1 MLIAVPFAI
10 IATVAVLLARRLP
23 DMYYAQGAVTIARQQ
38 IPDSYVRTTVVT
50 PFAERLRNIIAEVKS
65 ASRLEPLIIELD
77 LFAEARKTVPME
89 AITAWMSRQI
99 TISMA
104 GADQILVGYSGFE
117 VDKVAPVVDR
127 LLEMVVERG
136 THERAL
142 LADNTSQFLDAEVQ
156 SARQRLEQ
164 QERKVRD
171 YREKYAGQ
179 LPTQLS
185 SNLQI
190 LQGAYAQLQ
199 VVAEGLRED
208 RDRRAKLE
216 ETLSEARQQQPA
228 EPAEP
233 AALPAADPAVE
244 IPADKEPAEAGA
256 PRIPPGPATQRL
268 AAARAI
274 RVEMLRKYT
283 AEHPDLMRLDTA
295 IRQLE
300 EAIAAAPKS
309 ASDAFGR
316 LPATEREARIQLAEN
331 ELKRLDDRIKE
342 REALESKLRQS
353 VADYQAR
360 VESVPERETE
370 WTELT
375 RDYGIMQQAYLALLA
390 KSEESRIAANLE
402 RRGVGEQL
410 KISQQ
415 ATRPTRPAS
424 PNRPGIVLMG
434 ILFGLGLGIAMI
446 VGLELLDTSFR
457 SDAEVVSVL
466 RLPVLAMIPVAIT
479 ARAKRR
485 ARVRLLAASAA
496 AIVMVIAAA
505 MWRWVS

>member
-1 MLIAVPFAI
+1 
-10 IATVAVLLARRLP
+10 
-23 DMYYAQGAVTIARQQ
+23 
-38 IPDSYVRTTVVT
+38 
-50 PFAERLRNIIAEVKS
+50 
-65 ASRLEPLIIELD
+65 
-77 LFAEARKTVPME
+77 
-89 AITAWMSRQI
+89 
-99 TISMA
+99 
-104 GADQILVGYSGFE
+104 
-117 VDKVAPVVDR
+117 
-127 LLEMVVERG
+127 
-136 THERAL
+136 
-142 LADNTSQFLDAEVQ
+142 
-156 SARQRLEQ
+156 
-164 QERKVRD
+164 
-171 YREKYAGQ
+171 
-179 LPTQLS
+179 
-185 SNLQI
+185 
-190 LQGAYAQLQ
+190 
-199 VVAEGLRED
+199 
-208 RDRRAKLE
+208 
-216 ETLSEARQQQPA
+216 
-228 EPAEP
+228 
-233 AALPAADPAVE
+233 
-244 IPADKEPAEAGA
+244 
-256 PRIPPGPATQRL
+256 
-268 AAARAI
+268 
-274 RVEMLRKYT
+274 MLRKYT